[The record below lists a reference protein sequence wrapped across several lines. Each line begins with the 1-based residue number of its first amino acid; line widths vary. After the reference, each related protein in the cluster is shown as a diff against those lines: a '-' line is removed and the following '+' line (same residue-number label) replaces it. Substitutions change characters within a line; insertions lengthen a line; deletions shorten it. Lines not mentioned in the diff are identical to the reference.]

1 MPLKSEDNYLVQNYN
16 SCIYEVKRLIGN
28 TIREKEINELRKR
41 LSFRIIT
48 PHSNIYDKKE
58 NFPEIK
64 IENNVKTLIFTLFEI
79 SAYIIKQ
86 MDNNAEQYLKKKIT
100 KFVITVP
107 ANFDNYQR
115 ALKGQVAEALN
126 LKVL

>member
-1 MPLKSEDNYLVQNYN
+1 MPLKSEDTTNYLVQNYN

-64 IENNVKTLIFTLFEI
+64 IENNV
-79 SAYIIKQ
+79 
-86 MDNNAEQYLKKKIT
+86 NNAEQYLKKKIT